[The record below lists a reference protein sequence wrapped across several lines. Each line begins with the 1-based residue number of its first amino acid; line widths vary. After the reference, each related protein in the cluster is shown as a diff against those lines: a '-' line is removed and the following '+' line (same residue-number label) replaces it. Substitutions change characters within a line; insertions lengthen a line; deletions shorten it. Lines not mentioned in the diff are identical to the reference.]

1 MATIG
6 KVRAVFTANANGLSA
21 GVNQASASMRKLA
34 ATSSSTAKSMRSLVA
49 IQGAQLFGSIASG
62 AARAARQLLAYGQAA
77 AESIDAT
84 SKLAARLGFTYGELA
99 GLQLAGDLAGVSMDT
114 IAAAATRADV
124 AFVKAAGGSKQAQAM
139 FDRLGLSL
147 DQLNGLSAAERFD
160 AIAEAISQLPT
171 EAERSAAAVALF
183 GRAGAQ
189 LLPLF
194 QGGAA
199 GIREAR
205 EEAERMGLALTS
217 AQGQD
222 VEAMNDAF
230 TRVWNT
236 IKGIT
241 NQVIAQLAPTVKAI
255 ADTFT
260 NFVQS
265 YGGAKIGEGIAGAIL
280 QAGQYL
286 ASVADYVVQN
296 WPGIA
301 DYFRNT
307 FAALGAIWEAAS
319 PIVSGLITVGKLL
332 GGVLLE
338 AGALFY
344 EVLGRLTQTAGQLL
358 RWVPGFREA
367 GTKIDAAGA
376 SLRRAAGALDQ
387 NAVGLFASGLEDIGD
402 FLGGP
407 EVRQAGENLATP
419 FQDAF
424 KNGIAAAQRAAASPD
439 QAPKVQL
446 EVNGQEAGRTIG
458 REVAAG
464 VKDGISDG
472 VKGLETN
479 SQEGIREMFRILRG
493 DRGRNVQERQLA
505 ALEQIADN
513 TEDMG
518 GGLDLDVLDLAPAA
532 GG

>member
-49 IQGAQLFGSIASG
+49 IQGAQLFGSIVSG
-62 AARAARQLLAYGQAA
+62 ASRAAQQLLAYGQAA
-77 AESIDAT
+77 AESIDVT
-84 SKLAARLGFTYGELA
+84 SKLAARLGFTYEELA
-99 GLQLAGDLAGVSMDT
+99 GLKLAGDLAGVSMET

-124 AFVKAAGGSKQAQAM
+124 AFVKAAGGSKQAQAL

-160 AIAEAISQLPT
+160 AIAEAISKLPT

-194 QGGAA
+194 ADGAS
-199 GIREAR
+199 GIQQAR
-205 EEAERMGLALTS
+205 EEAEKMGLALTN
-217 AQGQD
+217 AQGKD

-236 IKGIT
+236 IQGIT

-255 ADTFT
+255 ADVFT

-265 YGGAKIGEGIAGAIL
+265 YGGANIGEGIAGAIL
-280 QAGQYL
+280 TAGQYL
-286 ASVADYVVQN
+286 AGVADYVVQS
-296 WPGIA
+296 WPSIA
-301 DYFRNT
+301 EYFRT
-307 FAALGAIWEAAS
+307 VFDIAGAMWEAAK
-319 PIVSGLITVGKLL
+319 PIVAGLITVGKLL
-332 GGVLLE
+332 GGVMLE
-338 AGALFY
+338 AASYFLDI
-344 EVLGRLTQTAGQLL
+344 VGRLTQTAGQLL

-367 GTKIDAAGA
+367 GKKIDAAGA
-376 SLRRAAGALDQ
+376 SLRRAGAALDKG
-387 NAVGLFASGLEDIGD
+387 AMGLFGSGVQDIQD
-402 FLGGP
+402 FLSGP
-407 EVRQAGENLATP
+407 DVRNAGENLATP

-424 KNGIAAAQRAAASPD
+424 KNGIEQAQQAAASPD

-446 EVNGQEAGRTIG
+446 EVDGKAAGKTIG

-464 VKDGISDG
+464 VEQGVSEG

-513 TEDMG
+513 TDDMG
-518 GGLDLDVLDLAPAA
+518 GGIDFDVVDLAPAA

>member
-21 GVNQASASMRKLA
+21 GVNQASASMRKLSA
-34 ATSSSTAKSMRSLVA
+34 SASATAGSMRSLVA
-49 IQGAQLFGSIASG
+49 IQGAQLFGSIVTGATN
-62 AARAARQLLAYGQAA
+62 AARALLNYGQSA
-77 AESIDAT
+77 AESIDVT
-84 SKLAARLGFTYGELA
+84 SKLAARLGFTYEELA
-99 GLQLAGDLAGVSMDT
+99 GLQLAGDLAGVGIDT

-124 AFVKAAGGSKQAQAM
+124 AFVKAANGSAQAKAL

-147 DQLNGLSAAERFD
+147 DQLSGLSAAERFD
-160 AIAEAISQLPT
+160 AIAEAISQLPS

-183 GRAGAQ
+183 GEAGAQ

-205 EEAERMGLALTS
+205 EEAERMGLALTTT
-217 AQGQD
+217 QGQN

-241 NQVIAQLAPTVKAI
+241 NQVVANLAPTVQAI

-265 YGGAKIGEGIAGAIL
+265 YGGANIGEGIAGAIL

-296 WPGIA
+296 WPAIA

-307 FAALGAIWEAAS
+307 FAALAAIWEAAK

-332 GGVLLE
+332 GGVLLK
-338 AGALFY
+338 AGSLFY

-358 RWVPGFREA
+358 RWVPGF
-367 GTKIDAAGA
+367 GKAGA
-376 SLRRAAGALDQ
+376 SIDKAGASMRRAATALGENGGALL
-387 NAVGLFASGLEDIGD
+387 GSGIEDIQE
-402 FLGGP
+402 FLSSDEP
-407 EVRQAGENLATP
+407 RKAGEQLATP

-424 KNGIAAAQRAAASPD
+424 KNGIAEAQRAAASPD
-439 QAPKVQL
+439 TAPKVQL
-446 EVNGQEAGRTIG
+446 EVDGKAAGKVIG

-464 VKDGISDG
+464 VEQGVSEG

-493 DRGRNVQERQLA
+493 DRTRNVQERQLA

-518 GGLDLDVLDLAPAA
+518 GGLDLDVVDLAPAA

>member
-6 KVRAVFTANANGLSA
+6 KVRAVFTANANGLQS
-21 GVNQASASMRKLA
+21 GVNQAAASMRKLA
-34 ATSSSTAKSMRSLVA
+34 ATSSATASSMRSLVA
-49 IQGAQLFGSIASG
+49 IQGAQLFGSIASSASG
-62 AARAARQLLAYGQAA
+62 AARQLAQYGQAA
-77 AESIDAT
+77 AESIDST
-84 SKLAARLGFTYGELA
+84 SKLAARLGMTYAEMA
-99 GLQLAGDLAGVSMDT
+99 GLQLAGDLAGVSMET

-139 FDRLGLSL
+139 FDRLGLSIAN
-147 DQLNGLSAAERFD
+147 LNGMSASDRFD
-160 AIAEAISQLPT
+160 AIAEAISKLPS
-171 EAERSAAAVALF
+171 EAERAAAAVAMF

-194 QGGAA
+194 QDGAA
-199 GIREAR
+199 GIRQAR
-205 EEAERMGLALTS
+205 EEADKMGLALNTT
-217 AQGQD
+217 QGKN
-222 VEAMNDAF
+222 VENMNDAF
-230 TRVWNT
+230 TRVFST
-236 IKGIT
+236 VQGIT
-241 NQVIAQLAPTVKAI
+241 NQVVANLAPTVEAI
-255 ADTFT
+255 ANTFT

-265 YGGAKIGEGIAGAIL
+265 YGGAQIGEGIAGAIL
-280 QAGQYL
+280 TAGQYL
-286 ASVADYVVQN
+286 ASVADYVVQS
-296 WPGIA
+296 WPAIA

-307 FAALGAIWEAAS
+307 FVALGAIWEAAS

-358 RWVPGFREA
+358 RWVPGFANA
-367 GTKIDAAGA
+367 GDKINQAGG
-376 SLRRAAGALDQ
+376 SLRRAAGALNN
-387 NAVGLFASGLEDIGD
+387 NAVSLFGSGMEDIGD

-407 EVRQAGENLATP
+407 EVRKAGENLATP

-424 KNGIAAAQRAAASPD
+424 KNGIAEAQRAAAAPD

-446 EVNGQEAGRTIG
+446 EVNGQEAGKKIG
-458 REVAAG
+458 ADVAKG
-464 VKDGISDG
+464 VQEGVSQG

-493 DRGRNVQERQLA
+493 DRGRNVQERQLV
-505 ALEQIADN
+505 ALEKIADN

-518 GGLDLDVLDLAPAA
+518 GGFDMDVIDLAPAA